1 MIELF
6 KKIKIM
12 NEVEK
17 KDFLSQMIIK
27 NYANNMLTEHDMWIL
42 TKAINDEQYL
52 DSKLLEDEAPEEA
65 NLEVVDSLEIDDM
78 ELSSNP
84 DTSDV
89 DNNIDSIEASTENEE
104 GIETSKAGIGIL
116 AMLGE
121 IQDKL
126 ANGKPSEMEIA
137 AIKALKKLV
146 D

>member
-1 MIELF
+1 
-6 KKIKIM
+6 M